1 MSMNLV
7 LASQSIRRSE
17 ILDQIGIEYTVCPSG
32 FDEESIKI
40 DDPIEYVETL
50 AFKKAESVPC
60 SKGNDVLI
68 LGADTVVVIDQHI
81 LEKPNSVDEAKKY
94 LRMLSGREHQ
104 VYTGV
109 SLIRIQDQKT
119 ITTHQMTTVVFDVL
133 SEDDIEFYTST
144 KEPFDKAGGYGI
156 QGIGARFVKEIH
168 GDYLNVVGLPAN
180 LVIKMLKEMGEL
192 NENTN
197 S

>member
-119 ITTHQMTTVVFDVL
+119 ITTHQMTTVVFEVL